1 MYKNISEPDEDLL
14 WRPLGRHI
22 ISLAFVILL
31 FSSCAK
37 NNSNNV
43 IKKSSFNLAD
53 NSETLKEAKYA
64 DIPIPVGYR
73 FVDLQKDSDNS
84 EHSRSDNLENSEF
97 LCCYGNIS
105 MEQLLKYYRTN
116 MERCGWEIVDLSN
129 EYEGLFFCDKPG
141 KYCVISVR
149 NNIFEGKSNQKINY
163 VCLFIKNKVLGVEI
177 KEKDINSRGFSPLNF
192 S

>member
-22 ISLAFVILL
+22 ISLVFVILI
-31 FSSCAK
+31 FSSCTK
-37 NNSNNV
+37 NKSNNV
-43 IKKSSFNLAD
+43 IKKSNSNLAD

-73 FVDLQKDSDNS
+73 FVDLPKDSENL
-84 EHSRSDNLENSEF
+84 EHSKSEDSEF
-97 LCCYGNIS
+97 LCCYGKIS

-129 EYEGLFFCDKPG
+129 EHEGLLFCDKPG
-141 KYCVISVR
+141 KNCVVSVR
-149 NNIFEGKSNQKINY
+149 NNVFERKSDQKNNY
-163 VCLFIKNKVLGVEI
+163 VCLFIKNKGQGVEI